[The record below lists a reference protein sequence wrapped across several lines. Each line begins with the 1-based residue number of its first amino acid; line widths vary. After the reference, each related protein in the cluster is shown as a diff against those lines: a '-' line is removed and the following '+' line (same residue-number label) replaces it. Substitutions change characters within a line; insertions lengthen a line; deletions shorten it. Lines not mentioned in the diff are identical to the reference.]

1 MRAFTRSLGVCS
13 AAFLLAASARA
24 DVTGTF
30 CTTFDGNLTVTRSE
44 DSTWVSSWST
54 WDLPN
59 DSSWFRSA
67 KEKAMQTTASVHP
80 CIEGSN
86 AQLPQSFTLMLYADI
101 SQVAGSESARAA
113 MVCAGSVNGQNSVIL
128 AKTGTN
134 TVAVLSNETTLSEL
148 TIEDASLAAGYHLF
162 IIVNDATNGKATLI
176 VDSTKQEYTTAAL
189 TQPAAGLQVGAPFG
203 GASYFENGATAANML
218 VDELR
223 CYASVLSDAEVAA
236 LQGEFPVAVVVDA
249 SKSAVTATDADKT
262 TYAAYNGPITFI
274 GSGTNGVTL
283 DYGNSSSV
291 TFSPRLLFEGGKHTF
306 KFGRNSATAV
316 FATGQGDELPT
327 IDVTNSTTLDFYL
340 KDLSGWGGTV
350 TENPAV
356 IRVRDGGTLNFKDN
370 GGSGFFRDRL
380 VLDGGA
386 SVTMDGTQFVLH
398 GSTQEADH
406 AQIAM
411 LDATA
416 ENPTE
421 ATLAG
426 QIGIT
431 YVSSGGGQ
439 ATGSKEST
447 IAVGANATLKA
458 SAKFVGQA
466 EGGKLTKV
474 GTGTLELS
482 SSETN
487 TSNPLVVS
495 AGKVVFTEGATWGT
509 GKVEV
514 KAGASVEAKT
524 GTDGEVTLAELAGS
538 GTVTVTG
545 TGALHFNYSS
555 AAGERPTVSVPAG
568 AKVKIHVTYA
578 DVASDLTV
586 SNVSLAED
594 ENATFVLPSGREVE
608 GTGNAL
614 AAMTIFQWEPTSD
627 NSWETLANW
636 TKNGAETTEL
646 PTSED
651 VVRIALSADTTLTLG
666 ADAKAKEMEIS
677 GGNLTL
683 AGGTLTVGG
692 VVADAGKTLTVDADA
707 GLTLVGPAEVANKV
721 TVAAGGTLTTQG
733 DVTLASD
740 ANVFSGTLTV
750 ESGIASVN
758 AANQAISGTVEVKA
772 GVTLK
777 NLRGND
783 ALNYGATADS
793 PVAVNLYGT
802 LDMGSTRWSIGQY
815 NTLNLYAGCEVI
827 GAGEGSNG
835 ALDWFSTSSVNVLAK
850 EAADTVTL
858 SANLRTRGTP
868 SFSVAEGVTL
878 VFSGLVNG
886 SGNVTLAKGKVKYLA
901 ATTYSGTTTVKAG
914 ATLTLDKANT
924 LDDGTAAD
932 RSFANG
938 HNLELEAGAALVLAN
953 GAGYYNITGSGDVS
967 VTGTYYLGFS
977 VSDLN
982 ADENTKDYGKLS
994 AASLTVSGNFYT
1006 RGFNTNWTPVANRAI
1021 QVGELAVTGTIDRDG
1036 GDADVISLSVATKVS
1051 GTGTIAIPLTLA
1063 DGATLDAS
1071 AGALKAET
1079 VTIAED
1085 ATVAVTLPENPA
1097 AGTEVLKC
1105 ASPAEVAAKLDATLQ
1120 TGYELAANKGGT
1132 AVVVAL
1138 TIPAVSEGTGSVA
1151 LSETSQ
1157 AALQAFAASKNMAS
1171 VTAVSGKTT
1180 VNGEEKTLTAEQID
1194 NALAVFGDS
1203 VVTAEGT
1210 TLKVD
1215 YNFGIVSVTPYIYGG
1230 TITTFIVTVKA
1241 ERVGGA
1247 TPTAMD
1253 LATGFEL
1260 KLVDSAT
1267 DTVINSTGDFSYSAA
1282 TGLHTGYFTPDTT
1295 SVDCLIGRSF
1305 KVRAQPVPATTE

>member
-30 CTTFDGNLTVTRSE
+30 CTTFNGNLTVTRSE
-44 DSTWVSSWST
+44 DSTWVSSWSD

-67 KEKAMQTTASVHP
+67 KTKAMQTTASVHP

-148 TIEDASLAAGYHLF
+148 TITDASLAAGYHLF
-162 IIVNDATNGKATLI
+162 IIINDATNGKATLI

-189 TQPAAGLQVGAPFG
+189 TQPAAGIQVGAPFG

-223 CYASVLSDAEVAA
+223 CYASVLTDAEVRA
-236 LQGEFPVAVVVDA
+236 LQDEFPVAVVVDA
-249 SKSAVTATDADKT
+249 SKSAVTVTDADKT
-262 TYAAYNGPITFI
+262 AYAAYNGPITFI

-283 DYGNSSSV
+283 EYAKDTTV

-306 KFGRNSATAV
+306 KFGRDSATAV

-350 TENPAV
+350 TANPAV
-356 IRVRDGGTLNFKDN
+356 IRVRDGGTLNIKDYDN
-370 GGSGFFRDRL
+370 GSGFFRDRL

-386 SVTMDGTQFVLH
+386 SVTMDGTQFILH
-398 GSTQEADH
+398 GGTQEADH

-431 YVSSGGGQ
+431 NINGGQ
-439 ATGSKEST
+439 AQGSKEST

-514 KAGASVEAKT
+514 QAGASVEAKT

-545 TGALHFNYSS
+545 TGVLHFNYSS
-555 AAGERPTVSVPAG
+555 VAGERPTVSVPAG

-578 DVASDLTV
+578 DVANDLTV

-614 AAMTIFQWEPTSD
+614 AAMTIFQWAPTSD
-627 NSWETLANW
+627 SSWETLANW
-636 TKNGAETTEL
+636 TKNGAEATEL
-646 PTSED
+646 PTAED
-651 VVRIALSADTTLTLG
+651 TVSIALSADTTLTLG
-666 ADAKAKEMEIS
+666 ADAKAKEMEIR

-692 VVADAGKTLTVDADA
+692 VTADTGKTLTVASGA

-721 TVAAGGTLTTQG
+721 TVVAGGTLTTQG

-740 ANVFSGTLTV
+740 ANVFSGTLMV

-758 AANQAISGTVEVKA
+758 AADRSLSGTVEVKA
-772 GVTLK
+772 GATLK

-783 ALNYGATADS
+783 ALNYSATAES

-815 NTLNLYAGCEVI
+815 NTLNLYAGCEVT
-827 GAGEGSNG
+827 GSGEGSNG

-850 EAADTVTL
+850 DAADTVTL

-868 SFSVAEGVTL
+868 SFSVAEGMTL
-878 VFSGLVNG
+878 IFTGPVNG
-886 SGNVTLAKGKVKYLA
+886 AGNVTLASGKVKYLA

-914 ATLTLDKANT
+914 ATLALDKANT

-938 HNLELEAGAALVLAN
+938 HNLVLEEGSALVLAN

-977 VSDLN
+977 ASDGN
-982 ADENTKDYGKLS
+982 ANANTKDYGKLS
-994 AASLTVSGNFYT
+994 AASLTVAGNFYT

-1021 QVGELAVTGTIDRDG
+1021 QVGELAVTGSIGRDG

-1051 GTGTIAIPLTLA
+1051 GTGTIDIPLTLA

-1071 AGALKAET
+1071 AGALTAAT
-1079 VTIAED
+1079 VTIAD
-1085 ATVAVTLPENPA
+1085 GATVAVTLPESPA

-1105 ASPAEVAAKLDATLQ
+1105 SNPAEVAAKLEATLS

-1151 LSETSQ
+1151 LSEASQ
-1157 AALQAFAASKNMAS
+1157 ALLQAVASAKNMTS
-1171 VTAVSGKTT
+1171 VTAVSGSTT

-1203 VVTAEGT
+1203 VVTAAGT

-1215 YNFGIVSVTPYIYGG
+1215 YNFGIVSVSPYIYGG
-1230 TITTFIVTVKA
+1230 TITSFIVTVKA

-1260 KLVDSAT
+1260 KLVDSAK
-1267 DTVINSTGDFSYSAA
+1267 DTVINATGDFSYSAA

-1295 SVDCLIGRSF
+1295 SADCLIGRSF